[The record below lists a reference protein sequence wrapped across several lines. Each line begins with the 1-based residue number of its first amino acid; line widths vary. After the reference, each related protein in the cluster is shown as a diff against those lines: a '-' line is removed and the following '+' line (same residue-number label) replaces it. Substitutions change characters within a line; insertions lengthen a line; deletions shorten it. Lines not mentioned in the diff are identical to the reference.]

1 MKKGLCII
9 LSALMVA
16 FSFASCGKKDVSDE
30 PTKVDENGSAYVEV
44 TDKDGNE
51 VTSVLSDK
59 DKSKADKKVAKDNKD
74 NKETTTAD
82 VSELA
87 SKAENAMSGLTNVD
101 DKDLQSDK
109 KDLIKNGTST
119 KKTSLRD
126 DVIIK
131 TSKTGKFTLK
141 AKIKAASGEDTPVTC
156 VTSDKK
162 FAYDMT
168 MKGSQIRVIMDGNN
182 IYLCMPA
189 LKWYFK
195 TTTDEIGI
203 DSMDD
208 MMSNL
213 TNTED
218 KYVGSTK
225 VTVNG
230 TEYTCEEYKS
240 SEGLV
245 TKYYFDKDNNWKRL
259 EGIDG
264 DEVTIM
270 EIESFSGKVD
280 NSIFSVKGYTDMTVL
295 LSQAMD
301 SADITTTTK
310 KK

>member
-1 MKKGLCII
+1 MKKGLCIV

-59 DKSKADKKVAKDNKD
+59 DKAKADKKAAKD

-82 VSELA
+82 ASELA
-87 SKAENAMSGLTNVD
+87 SKAEGAMSGFTNVD
-101 DKDLQSDK
+101 EKDIQSDK
-109 KDLIKNGTST
+109 KDLIKDGTST

-131 TSKTGKFTLK
+131 TAKTGKFTLK
-141 AKIKAASGEDTPVTC
+141 AKIKASSGEDTPVTC

-168 MKGSQIRVIMDGNN
+168 KNGSQVRIIMDGNN
-182 IYLCMPA
+182 LYLLLPS
-189 LKWYFK
+189 LKWYVK
-195 TTTDEIGI
+195 MSTDDIGLE
-203 DSMDD
+203 SMDD

-213 TNTED
+213 ANSED

-230 TEYTCEEYKS
+230 TEYTCEEYKNS
-240 SEGLV
+240 DGRI
-245 TKYYFDKDNNWKRL
+245 TKYYFDKNNNWKRI
-259 EGIDG
+259 EGING

-270 EIESFSGKVD
+270 EIDSFSGKVD
-280 NSIFSVKGYTDMTVL
+280 DSVFSLKGYTDMTALVMG
-295 LSQAMD
+295 QAN
-301 SADITTTTK
+301 ITTTTK
-310 KK
+310 KS

>member
-1 MKKGLCII
+1 MKKGLCIV

-59 DKSKADKKVAKDNKD
+59 DKSKADKKAAKD

-82 VSELA
+82 ASELA
-87 SKAENAMSGLTNVD
+87 SKAEGAMSGFTNVD
-101 DKDLQSDK
+101 EKDLKSDK
-109 KDLIKNGTST
+109 KDLIKDGTST

-141 AKIKAASGEDTPVTC
+141 AKIKASSGEDTPVTC

-168 MKGSQIRVIMDGNN
+168 MNGSQVRIIMDGNN
-182 IYLCMPA
+182 LYLLLPS
-189 LKWYFK
+189 LKWYVK
-195 TTTDEIGI
+195 MSTDDIGLE
-203 DSMDD
+203 SMDD

-213 TNTED
+213 ANTED

-230 TEYTCEEYKS
+230 TEYTCEEYKNS
-240 SEGLV
+240 DGRIN
-245 TKYYFDKDNNWKRL
+245 KYYFDKNNNWKRI
-259 EGIDG
+259 EGING

-270 EIESFSGKVD
+270 EIDSFSGKVD
-280 NSIFSVKGYTDMTVL
+280 ESVFSLKGYTYLPVP
-295 LSQAMD
+295 SQGR
-301 SADITTTTK
+301 SYPCSL
-310 KK
+310 

>member
-1 MKKGLCII
+1 MKKGLCIV

-59 DKSKADKKVAKDNKD
+59 DKAKADKKAAKD

-82 VSELA
+82 ASELA
-87 SKAENAMSGLTNVD
+87 SKAEGAMSGFTNVD
-101 DKDLQSDK
+101 EKDLKSDK
-109 KDLIKNGTST
+109 KDLIKDGTST

-141 AKIKAASGEDTPVTC
+141 AKIKASSGEDTPVTC

-168 MKGSQIRVIMDGNN
+168 MNGSQVRIIMDGNN
-182 IYLCMPA
+182 LYLLLPS
-189 LKWYFK
+189 LKWYVK
-195 TTTDEIGI
+195 MSTDDIGLE
-203 DSMDD
+203 SMDD

-213 TNTED
+213 ANSED

-230 TEYTCEEYKS
+230 TEYTCEEYKNS
-240 SEGLV
+240 DGRI
-245 TKYYFDKDNNWKRL
+245 TKYYFDKNNNWKRI
-259 EGIDG
+259 EGING

-270 EIESFSGKVD
+270 EIDSFSGKVD
-280 NSIFSVKGYTDMTVL
+280 ESVFSLKGYTDMTALVMG
-295 LSQAMD
+295 QAN
-301 SADITTTTK
+301 ITTTTK
-310 KK
+310 KS

>member
-1 MKKGLCII
+1 MKKGLCIV

-59 DKSKADKKVAKDNKD
+59 DKSKADKKAAKD

-82 VSELA
+82 ASELA
-87 SKAENAMSGLTNVD
+87 SKAEGAMSGFTNVD
-101 DKDLQSDK
+101 EKDLKSDK
-109 KDLIKNGTST
+109 KDLIKDGTST

-141 AKIKAASGEDTPVTC
+141 AKIKASSGENTPVTC

-168 MKGSQIRVIMDGNN
+168 MNGSQVRIIMDGNN
-182 IYLCMPA
+182 LYLLLPS
-189 LKWYFK
+189 LKWYVK
-195 TTTDEIGI
+195 MSTDDIGLE
-203 DSMDD
+203 SMDD

-213 TNTED
+213 ANSED

-230 TEYTCEEYKS
+230 TEYTCEEYKNS
-240 SEGLV
+240 DGRI
-245 TKYYFDKDNNWKRL
+245 TKYYFDKNNNWKRI
-259 EGIDG
+259 EGING

-270 EIESFSGKVD
+270 EIDSFSGKVD
-280 NSIFSVKGYTDMTVL
+280 DSVFSLKGYTDMTALVMG
-295 LSQAMD
+295 QAN
-301 SADITTTTK
+301 ITTTTK
-310 KK
+310 KS

>member
-1 MKKGLCII
+1 MKKGLCIV

-59 DKSKADKKVAKDNKD
+59 DKSKADKKAAKD

-82 VSELA
+82 ASELA
-87 SKAENAMSGLTNVD
+87 SKAEGAMSGFTNVD
-101 DKDLQSDK
+101 EKDIQSDK
-109 KDLIKNGTST
+109 KDLIKDGTST

-141 AKIKAASGEDTPVTC
+141 AKIKASSGEDTPVTC

-168 MKGSQIRVIMDGNN
+168 KNGSQVRIIMDGNN
-182 IYLCMPA
+182 LYLLLPS
-189 LKWYFK
+189 LKWYVK
-195 TTTDEIGI
+195 MSTDDIGLE
-203 DSMDD
+203 SMDD

-213 TNTED
+213 ANSED

-230 TEYTCEEYKS
+230 TEYTCEEYKNS
-240 SEGLV
+240 DGRI
-245 TKYYFDKDNNWKRL
+245 TKYYFDKNNNWKRI
-259 EGIDG
+259 EGING

-270 EIESFSGKVD
+270 EIDSFSGKVD
-280 NSIFSVKGYTDMTVL
+280 DSVFSLKGYTDMTALVMG
-295 LSQAMD
+295 QAN
-301 SADITTTTK
+301 ITTTTK
-310 KK
+310 KS

>member
-1 MKKGLCII
+1 MKKGLCIV

-30 PTKVDENGSAYVEV
+30 PTKIDENGSAYVEV
-44 TDKDGNE
+44 TDKDGKE

-59 DKSKADKKVAKDNKD
+59 DKSKADKKAAKD

-82 VSELA
+82 ASEIA
-87 SKAENAMSGLTNVD
+87 SKAEGAMSGFTNVD
-101 DKDLQSDK
+101 EKDLKSDK
-109 KDLIKNGTST
+109 KDLIKDGTST

-141 AKIKAASGEDTPVTC
+141 AKLKASSGEDTPVTC
-156 VTSDKK
+156 VTNGKK

-168 MKGSQIRVIMDGNN
+168 MNGSQVRIIMDGNN
-182 IYLCMPA
+182 LYLLLPA
-189 LKWYFK
+189 IKWYVK
-195 TTTDEIGI
+195 MSTDDIGLE
-203 DSMDD
+203 SMDD

-213 TNTED
+213 ANSED

-230 TEYTCEEYKS
+230 TEYTCEEYKNS
-240 SEGLV
+240 DGRI
-245 TKYYFDKDNNWKRL
+245 TKYYFDKNNNWKRI
-259 EGIDG
+259 EGING

-270 EIESFSGKVD
+270 EIDSFSGKVD
-280 NSIFSVKGYTDMTVL
+280 DSVFSLKGYTDMTAIAMG
-295 LSQAMD
+295 QAN
-301 SADITTTTK
+301 ITTTTK
-310 KK
+310 KS

>member
-1 MKKGLCII
+1 MKKGLCIV

-16 FSFASCGKKDVSDE
+16 FSFASCGKKDISDE

-59 DKSKADKKVAKDNKD
+59 DKSKADKKAAKD

-82 VSELA
+82 ASELA
-87 SKAENAMSGLTNVD
+87 SKAEGAMSGFTNVD
-101 DKDLQSDK
+101 EKDLKSDK
-109 KDLIKNGTST
+109 KDLIKDGTST

-141 AKIKAASGEDTPVTC
+141 AKIKASSGEDTPVTC

-168 MKGSQIRVIMDGNN
+168 MNGSQVRIIMDGNN
-182 IYLCMPA
+182 LYLLLPS
-189 LKWYFK
+189 LKWYVK
-195 TTTDEIGI
+195 MSTDDIGLE
-203 DSMDD
+203 SMDD

-213 TNTED
+213 ANSED

-230 TEYTCEEYKS
+230 TEYTCEEYKNS
-240 SEGLV
+240 DGRI
-245 TKYYFDKDNNWKRL
+245 TKYYFDKNNNWKRI
-259 EGIDG
+259 EGING

-270 EIESFSGKVD
+270 EIDSFSGKVD
-280 NSIFSVKGYTDMTVL
+280 DSVFSLKGYTDMTALVMG
-295 LSQAMD
+295 QAN
-301 SADITTTTK
+301 ITTTTK
-310 KK
+310 KS

>member
-1 MKKGLCII
+1 MKKGLCIV

-59 DKSKADKKVAKDNKD
+59 DKAKADKKAAKD

-82 VSELA
+82 ASELA
-87 SKAENAMSGLTNVD
+87 SKAEGAMSGFTNVD
-101 DKDLQSDK
+101 EKNLKSDK
-109 KDLIKNGTST
+109 KDLIKDGTST

-141 AKIKAASGEDTPVTC
+141 AKIKASSGEDTPVTC

-168 MKGSQIRVIMDGNN
+168 MNGSQVRIIMDGNN
-182 IYLCMPA
+182 LYLLLPS
-189 LKWYFK
+189 LKWYVK
-195 TTTDEIGI
+195 MSTDDIGLE
-203 DSMDD
+203 SMDD

-213 TNTED
+213 ANSED

-230 TEYTCEEYKS
+230 TEYTCEEYKNS
-240 SEGLV
+240 DGRI
-245 TKYYFDKDNNWKRL
+245 TKYYFDKNNNWKRI
-259 EGIDG
+259 EGING

-270 EIESFSGKVD
+270 EIDSFSGKVD
-280 NSIFSVKGYTDMTVL
+280 DSVFSLKGYTDMTALVMG
-295 LSQAMD
+295 QAN
-301 SADITTTTK
+301 ITTTTK
-310 KK
+310 KS

>member
-1 MKKGLCII
+1 MKKGLCIV
-9 LSALMVA
+9 LSTLMIA
-16 FSFASCGKKDVSDE
+16 FSFAACGKKNVSDE
-30 PTKVDENGSAYVEV
+30 PTKIDENGSAYVEV

-51 VTSVLSDK
+51 VTSVLSIK
-59 DKSKADKKVAKDNKD
+59 DKSKIDKNVSKNNEDNK
-74 NKETTTAD
+74 NSTTAD
-82 VSELA
+82 TSDLA
-87 SKAENAMSGLTNVD
+87 SKAENAMSGFTNVND
-101 DKDLQSDK
+101 NDIKSDK
-109 KDLIKNGTST
+109 KDLIKDGTST

-168 MKGSQIRVIMDGNN
+168 MNGSQVRIIMDGDNL
-182 IYLCMPA
+182 YFLLPS
-189 LKWYFK
+189 LKWYVK
-195 TTTDEIGI
+195 MSTGDLGLE
-203 DSMDD
+203 SMDD

-213 TNTED
+213 TNTDD

-230 TEYTCEEYKS
+230 AEYTCEEYKNS
-240 SEGLV
+240 DGTV
-245 TKYYFDKDNNWKRL
+245 TKYYFDKNNNWKRI
-259 EGIDG
+259 EGISG

-280 NSIFSVKGYTDMTVL
+280 NSIFSIKGYTDMTAL
-295 LSQAMD
+295 LSQAMA
-301 SADITTTTK
+301 SADVTTTTK

>member
-1 MKKGLCII
+1 MKKGLCIV

-16 FSFASCGKKDVSDE
+16 FSFASCSKKDVSDE

-59 DKSKADKKVAKDNKD
+59 DKSKADKKAAKD

-82 VSELA
+82 ASELA
-87 SKAENAMSGLTNVD
+87 SKAEGAMSGFTNVD
-101 DKDLQSDK
+101 EKDIQSDK
-109 KDLIKNGTST
+109 KDLIKDGTST

-141 AKIKAASGEDTPVTC
+141 AKIKASSGEDTPVTC

-168 MKGSQIRVIMDGNN
+168 MNGSQVRIIMDGNN
-182 IYLCMPA
+182 LYLLLPS
-189 LKWYFK
+189 LKWYVK
-195 TTTDEIGI
+195 MSTDDIGLE
-203 DSMDD
+203 SMDD

-213 TNTED
+213 ANTED

-230 TEYTCEEYKS
+230 TEYTCEEYKNS
-240 SEGLV
+240 DGRI
-245 TKYYFDKDNNWKRL
+245 TKYYFDKNNNWKRI
-259 EGIDG
+259 EGING

-270 EIESFSGKVD
+270 EIDSFSGKVD
-280 NSIFSVKGYTDMTVL
+280 ESVFSLKGYTDMTALVMG
-295 LSQAMD
+295 QAN
-301 SADITTTTK
+301 ITTTTK
-310 KK
+310 KS